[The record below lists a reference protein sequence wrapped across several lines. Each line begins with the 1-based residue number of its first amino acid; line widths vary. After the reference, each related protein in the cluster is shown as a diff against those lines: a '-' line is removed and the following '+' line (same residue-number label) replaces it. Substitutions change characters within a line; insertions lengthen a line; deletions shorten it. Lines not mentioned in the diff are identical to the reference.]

1 MDIAISSYYAPHKS
15 NVLERLLKSLPNIP
29 DHKVF
34 IYAQKFPSSLI
45 ARFKELPN
53 VVLKEGPGPSK
64 SLNYI
69 EPRAKSIQM
78 ALDGGKSGY
87 VMVADDDFEFKTS
100 LETVEKYLKALES
113 VSSST
118 GLIILSKSMHHS
130 EGKALVHS
138 SQPWHHWMSN
148 GMVFK
153 RSALRAVQAKFKG
166 IESSYDDTWLSYLT
180 QACGYH
186 ITTLF
191 TKTGPMHHSSKKSK
205 QFNGHNPEWINEPPG
220 DCTAFKT
227 CSHKGSKLN
236 GKTVYQNGYLNKLS
250 IKESFASRLI
260 TLMS

>member
-118 GLIILSKSMHHS
+118 GLIILSK
-130 EGKALVHS
+130 KYA
-138 SQPWHHWMSN
+138 
-148 GMVFK
+148 
-153 RSALRAVQAKFKG
+153 
-166 IESSYDDTWLSYLT
+166 
-180 QACGYH
+180 
-186 ITTLF
+186 
-191 TKTGPMHHSSKKSK
+191 
-205 QFNGHNPEWINEPPG
+205 
-220 DCTAFKT
+220 
-227 CSHKGSKLN
+227 
-236 GKTVYQNGYLNKLS
+236 
-250 IKESFASRLI
+250 SFRR
-260 TLMS
+260 